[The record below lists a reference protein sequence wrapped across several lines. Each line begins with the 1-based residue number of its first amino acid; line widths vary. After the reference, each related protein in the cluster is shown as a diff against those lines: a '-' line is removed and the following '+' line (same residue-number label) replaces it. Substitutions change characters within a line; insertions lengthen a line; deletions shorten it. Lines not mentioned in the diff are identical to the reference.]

1 MMHPAIHRSTPPARI
16 ALAGRL
22 VLLVAAATM
31 VGGAEA
37 GDPPTSPDTSTW
49 FFGGTISAVNNTYLE
64 PIQDRRYQLGMYE
77 IGNRV
82 TGSITFRRTET
93 GPDYQNPSNP
103 DPDQPDDPDTGVYY
117 QVVES
122 MDFQISTADWPG
134 ESIVLVAP
142 PPGPQNSG
150 GGAKSG
156 SAVIENNID
165 QGSGLWMDRITMF
178 GPESHDE
185 VVFDPQTFQQVVI
198 KRSGWDAIPGTRSRV
213 LPVFF
218 VQETRIDDPPEMLD
232 GDHMEL
238 ELPDVSL
245 PSLQALLIV
254 DMLQVPSSGGQVF
267 TITAQLD
274 VLSETPLPDPAL
286 TLIPPAEAAG
296 QLGLDFTGFLMSSED
311 LEQWTPVSPQPTSP
325 WFIPIAGER
334 RFFKA
339 LP

>member
-1 MMHPAIHRSTPPARI
+1 MNPPFHLPTPPART
-16 ALAGRL
+16 ALAGPL
-22 VLLVAAATM
+22 ALWISAAAM
-31 VGGAEA
+31 AGGAEA
-37 GDPPTSPDTSTW
+37 GDPPDTSTW
-49 FFGGTISAVNNTYLE
+49 YFGGTISNVNNTYLD

-82 TGSITFRRTET
+82 TGSITFRRTNT
-93 GPDYQNPSNP
+93 GQDYQNPSNP

-150 GGAKSG
+150 GAKSG
-156 SAVIENNID
+156 SAVIENNMD
-165 QGSGLWMDRITMF
+165 QGGGLWMDRITMF

-218 VQETRIDDPPEMLD
+218 VQ
-232 GDHMEL
+232 
-238 ELPDVSL
+238 
-245 PSLQALLIV
+245 
-254 DMLQVPSSGGQVF
+254 
-267 TITAQLD
+267 
-274 VLSETPLPDPAL
+274 
-286 TLIPPAEAAG
+286 
-296 QLGLDFTGFLMSSED
+296 
-311 LEQWTPVSPQPTSP
+311 
-325 WFIPIAGER
+325 
-334 RFFKA
+334 
-339 LP
+339 